1 MYGIIFHFRRSCCL
15 WFVSLLLGTGSV
27 LALDPLRLPEQY
39 KFDSWAEDQGLP
51 YLSIRALLQ
60 TSDGYIWVGTRR
72 GLARYDG
79 IRFVAFTTENQRQLV
94 DDAILALCEDRSGRL
109 WIGTNRGVVWYD
121 HGEWSRP
128 ILGNGLEN
136 DRISVLYCDQDGSL
150 LIGSTEGLYRY
161 QSGRCLPFT
170 VAGGAALGRLNTIHR
185 LPSGELF
192 LSGKKLHRLRGED
205 LHVFSVEEGLAYI
218 ETTVIAPD
226 SEGGLWIGTTRGLNY
241 LKDGKMQLYNTEDGL
256 PSNVVSSLRLDRD
269 GNLWVGTSSGL
280 VRRTA
285 GVFQRVEAGDE
296 ETLNSVLCLLED
308 REGNLWGGTDNGL
321 IRLQDVKAV
330 NLTRRNGLPV
340 NSVSC
345 ILASTDGT
353 KWIGTFGGGLAAVNG
368 STVQVYRKSDG
379 LIEDG
384 VNLLVEAPGG
394 GVWIGYVGRG
404 LSYFSDGKIVN
415 YREPQGV
422 DARIRGVVT
431 DRDGVVWIVSDTYGL
446 QRLEDGQF
454 KVVPTEGVAKARAL
468 RMDAKGRLWIAGQ
481 GGVACREAGH
491 WTFFPNPPE
500 SSGAFAQEI
509 FFDSRG
515 DTWVTRDSA
524 ELQRIHEGQIASI
537 QLSPSV
543 GPLTFGGVEMNGEL
557 WVSFGNGV
565 ARIALA
571 EIDRVL
577 SGQKASP
584 KFDLFDESDGMRS
597 RAPSISS
604 ANVTR
609 TLDNVLWIGTNKG
622 VAIIDP
628 ARIRKVSVPPVT
640 MIERVLVD
648 KKELNTVQLGNCPP
662 GRGELEFV
670 FTAPSFAHPKEMRFR
685 YKLVGFDSD
694 WVDSNGRREAHY
706 GGLAPGSYRFLVQ
719 ACNSEGVWSLEPAG
733 CAVVLR
739 PHYYQTVWYWPVT
752 GAVGALFLVGA
763 YLAWTARHRIRERQ
777 LMQLVDER
785 TRDLKQ
791 AKEQAESANRS
802 KSEFVA
808 NMSHEIRTPMNG
820 VLGMNELALDLATD
834 PEQRSYLK
842 TALASGEAL
851 MTVINDVLDFSKI
864 ESGRLTLDLAGFD
877 LHACVEGAIETMG
890 VRAVQ
895 KNLELVCDIDPLVP
909 NHVVGDGPRL
919 RQVLLN
925 LLGNAIKFTDRG
937 EVILRVSAPLV
948 DEDNC
953 ELCFAISDTG
963 IGIPPEHQQ
972 DIFESFVQVDGSI
985 TRQHGGTGLGLTICR
1000 KLVELMGGRIWVES
1014 DAGRGSCFNFTV
1026 QLTCQAEQP
1035 QAGEPPLTEMENAS
1049 VLIIDDNSTN
1059 RTILEEMVRH
1069 WKMRPTVLDSGR
1081 AAVLAVTERY
1091 KRGEPPFDLIISDVQ
1106 MPLMDG
1112 FETIRAIKLLP
1123 SYWNVPAVMLSSG
1136 DHQDD
1141 ARRCREVGA
1150 QLYLRKPILRPRLH
1164 ERLKQFFRKT
1174 PSLVGNGSGPF
1185 VPPAMRKIHVLV
1197 AEDNVVNQMVARKML
1212 ERAGHVVECVLNG
1225 AFAVSQYQNNRY
1237 DLILMDVQ
1245 MPQMDG
1251 CQATRHIRQ
1260 LEKEKGGHV
1269 CIVALTA
1276 HAMKGDREQCLQ
1288 AGMDYYLAKP
1298 LRSHELYTLLQQ
1310 IFPMESAASEKPS
1323 EPPDNSIIK

>member
-1 MYGIIFHFRRSCCL
+1 MHGIIAPFRLSCRL
-15 WFVSLLLGTGSV
+15 WFVSFVLCMGSA

-79 IRFVAFTTENQRQLV
+79 IQFVAYTTENQRQLV
-94 DDAILALCEDRSGRL
+94 DDAILSLCEDRSGRL
-109 WIGTNRGVVWYD
+109 WIGTNHGVVWYD
-121 HGEWSRP
+121 HGMWSRP

-136 DRISVLYCDQDGSL
+136 DRISALFCDQDGGVF
-150 LIGSTEGLYRY
+150 IGGVEGLFRY
-161 QSGRCLPFT
+161 LGGRCVPFT
-170 VAGGAALGRLNTIHR
+170 LAGGETPERLNSILR
-185 LPSGELF
+185 LPGGDLF
-192 LSGKKLHRLRGED
+192 LGGKKLYRVKGED
-205 LHVFSVEEGLAYI
+205 VQVYSTEEGLAYI
-218 ETTVIAPD
+218 ETTALVMD
-226 SEGGLWIGTTRGLNY
+226 REGGLWIGTIRGLNY
-241 LKDGKMQLYNTEDGL
+241 LKDGKMQLFNTEHGL
-256 PSNVVSSLRLDRD
+256 PSNVVSSLRFDRD

-285 GVFQRVEAGDE
+285 GVFQRVEVGEE

-308 REGNLWGGTDNGL
+308 REGSLWGGTDSGL
-321 IRLQDVKAV
+321 VRLQDVKAV

-345 ILASTDGT
+345 VLASSDGT
-353 KWIGTFGGGLAAVNG
+353 KWIGSLGGGLTAVKG
-368 STVQVYRKSDG
+368 TTVQVYRKTDG

-394 GVWIGYVGRG
+394 GIWIGYAGRG
-404 LSYFSDGKIVN
+404 VSYFRDGKFVN
-415 YREPQGV
+415 YGKPQGV
-422 DARIRGVVT
+422 DTRIRGVVT
-431 DRDGVVWIVSDTYGL
+431 DHEGVVWIVSDPYGL

-454 KVVPTEGVAKARAL
+454 KTVPLEGVAKARAL

-481 GGVACREAGH
+481 GGVSCLDAGR
-491 WTFFPNPPE
+491 WAFFPNPPE

-524 ELQRIHEGQIASI
+524 ELQRIHEGRIESI
-537 QLSPSV
+537 RLSPSV

-557 WVSFGNGV
+557 WISFGNGV
-565 ARIALA
+565 ARIKLE
-571 EIDRVL
+571 EIDQVL
-577 SGQKASP
+577 ARKKASP
-584 KFDLFDESDGMRS
+584 VFDLYDESDGMRS

-604 ANVTR
+604 ANIAR
-609 TLDNVLWIGTNKG
+609 TSDNSLWIGTNKG

-628 ARIRKVSVPPVT
+628 ARIRNVSVPPVT
-640 MIERVLVD
+640 IIERVYFD
-648 KKELNTVQLGNCPP
+648 KKELSPAQLGICPP

-670 FTAPSFAHPKEMRFR
+670 FTAPSFVQPKEIRFR

-706 GGLAPGSYRFLVQ
+706 GGLAPGTYRFLVQ
-719 ACNSEGVWSLEPAG
+719 GCNSDGVWSLEPAVSS
-733 CAVVLR
+733 VVLQ

-752 GAVGALFLVGA
+752 GAVGALFLAGA
-763 YLAWTARHRIRERQ
+763 YLAWSSRHRGRERQ

-791 AKEQAESANRS
+791 AKEQAETANRA

-851 MTVINDVLDFSKI
+851 LTVINDVLDFSKI
-864 ESGRLTLDLAGFD
+864 ESGRMKLDLAGFD
-877 LHACVEGAIETMG
+877 LHACVEGAVETMS
-890 VRAVQ
+890 VKAVQ

-909 NHVVGDGPRL
+909 SQVVGDGPRL
-919 RQVLLN
+919 RQVILN
-925 LLGNAIKFTDRG
+925 LLSNAIKFTNRG
-937 EVILRVSAPLV
+937 EVVLRVSASLM
-948 DEDNC
+948 DEDRC

-963 IGIPPEHQQ
+963 IGILREYQQ
-972 DIFESFVQVDGSI
+972 EIFESFVQVDGSM

-1014 DAGRGSCFNFTV
+1014 EAGRGSCFNFTV
-1026 QLTCQAEQP
+1026 QLARLAEPAQSGEAP
-1035 QAGEPPLTEMENAS
+1035 VAGMDNAS
-1049 VLIIDDNSTN
+1049 VLVIDDNSTN

-1081 AAVLAVTERY
+1081 AAVLAVTERH

-1123 SYWNVPAVMLSSG
+1123 AYWNVPSVMLSSG

-1150 QLYLRKPILRPRLH
+1150 QLYLRKPILRQRLY
-1164 ERLKQFFRKT
+1164 ERLRQLFSKAPQ
-1174 PSLVGNGSGPF
+1174 VAGGGAGHI
-1185 VPPAMRKIHVLV
+1185 VPPSIKKIHVLV
-1197 AEDNVVNQMVARKML
+1197 AEDNVVNQMVACKML
-1212 ERAGHVVECVLNG
+1212 ERAGHTVDCAVNG
-1225 AFAVSQYQNNRY
+1225 AQAVSQYQNNRY
-1237 DLILMDVQ
+1237 DLILMDLQ

-1251 CQATRHIRQ
+1251 CQAARRIRQ

-1288 AGMDYYLAKP
+1288 AGMDHYLSKP
-1298 LRSHELYTLLQQ
+1298 LRSQELYTLLKE
-1310 IFPMESAASEKPS
+1310 IFPVA
-1323 EPPDNSIIK
+1323 